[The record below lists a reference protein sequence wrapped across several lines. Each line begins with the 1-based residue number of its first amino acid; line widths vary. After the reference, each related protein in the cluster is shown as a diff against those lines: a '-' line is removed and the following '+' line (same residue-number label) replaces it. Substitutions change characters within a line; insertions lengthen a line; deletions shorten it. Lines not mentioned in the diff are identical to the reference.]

1 MQAFLILDYIHGRSL
16 DIMTL
21 IKATQ
26 ERRNHFYSEL
36 IDILAQLRK
45 LEFPMAGSLMPDP
58 NGGLEPVIGQL
69 LSITINELQ
78 IEGKRVPQSTHTS
91 ATRFAK
97 QQHHLLS
104 ETYRLPIEELSRET
118 AELELFAL
126 DALAKQ
132 IPNVFDSQHDNG
144 PFVLTHT
151 DLRCANLIVDDDFHI
166 QGVIDWEWAQ
176 TVPRQLFTP
185 PTWIT
190 GHDVESLRGVWL
202 DLAPEFWSLL
212 QAKGRASRDYNQLLE
227 DWDFRQK
234 LTLPVAQIFW
244 HPSSL
249 VSVFYLFIY
258 PELFR
263 ESRDKVV
270 SEFFERDENGTL
282 RLEVKRR
289 IDGSERYT
297 QYLKDNGLFVIDEYP
312 QQLAEWVAKGHEL
325 LGIRP

>member
-1 MQAFLILDYIHGRSL
+1 
-16 DIMTL
+16 MTL

-118 AELELFAL
+118 AELELFAF

-297 QYLKDNGLFVIDEYP
+297 QYLKDNGLFVTDEYP